1 MTSHTPTWPSVV
13 LGWACLSFVTC
24 GRWQKIHMWK
34 IFSLHQSVWE
44 DSSKPVFVTPGF
56 GKGALHCPSRCC
68 PLRIAAFQRE
78 AKKRWQERRCLMSHP
93 KRQKLTKGSA
103 LLEGGTL
110 EKYRKVTEELCRNAS
125 NKKQSTYMRYYCKA
139 QLLHSTHPKPMASVA
154 LMCEAEKDLIFAG
167 FIAFECL
174 VRKDSALVIG
184 ALNESGHKVLCS

>member
-1 MTSHTPTWPSVV
+1 MED
-13 LGWACLSFVTC
+13 F
-24 GRWQKIHMWK
+24 
-34 IFSLHQSVWE
+34 FLHQSVWE

-78 AKKRWQERRCLMSHP
+78 AKKRWQEKRCHMSHP
-93 KRQKLTKGSA
+93 KRQKLTKGLA

-110 EKYRKVTEELCRNAS
+110 EKYGKVRENYAEMHLTKS
-125 NKKQSTYMRYYCKA
+125 NRTYMRYYCKA